1 MRRVHFGI
9 FFLLCSTPALAV
21 AADWQPVATALLK
34 SEKTG
39 FGGLCGIV
47 VDHQT
52 GDLWAN
58 LSDRGM
64 FHSSDRGATWK
75 RVSDSQP
82 KGRTETPGCWLI
94 DPTGNS
100 GKMVSALVY
109 GSPIAISNDRAA
121 SWRFLD
127 GKSNHVDWCA
137 VDWSDPEMKFV
148 LTLKHESGGVLL
160 GSTDGGKS
168 FVELGKGYATGWIF
182 DGQTAVVATAT
193 SRETPKAMLVRTGDA
208 GKTWTPCGDYS
219 PVGRGSSQA
228 LPKWHGGKLYWLVD
242 GGLIVTDDKGASWK
256 KIGTIK
262 DALYGPIFGKD
273 ANHLFVLAKTGV
285 VESTDGGANWS
296 KPVAIPQG
304 MKGVGGLTW
313 LDFDPQHDVL
323 YLMRMGTDLYRLSRG
338 Q

>member
-1 MRRVHFGI
+1 MRRVHFGM
-9 FFLLCSTPALAV
+9 FFLLLSAPSLAV
-21 AADWQPVATALLK
+21 AADWQPVAAALLK

-39 FGGLCGIV
+39 FGGLCGII

-64 FHSSDRGATWK
+64 FHSNDRGATWK
-75 RVSDSQP
+75 RVSEAQP
-82 KGRTETPGCWLI
+82 KGRTETPGCWLM

-100 GKMVSALVY
+100 SRMVTALVY
-109 GSPIAISNDRAA
+109 GSPIAISDDRAA

-160 GSTDGGKS
+160 ASRDGGKS
-168 FVELGKGYATGWIF
+168 FVEVGKGYATGWIF
-182 DGQTAVVATAT
+182 DGQTAVVATAI
-193 SRETPKAMLVRTGDA
+193 SRESPKAILMRTTDA
-208 GKTWTPCGDYS
+208 GNTFAPCGDHS

-228 LPKWHGGKLYWLVD
+228 LPKWHAGKLYWLVD
-242 GGLIVTDDKGASWK
+242 GGLIVTEDKGASWK
-256 KIGTIK
+256 KIGTVK
-262 DALYGPIFGKD
+262 DALYGPVFGKD
-273 ANHLFVLAKTGV
+273 ANHFFVLAKAGV
-285 VESTDGGANWS
+285 VESTDGGATWS

-313 LDFDPQHDVL
+313 LDFDPQHDIL

-338 Q
+338 K